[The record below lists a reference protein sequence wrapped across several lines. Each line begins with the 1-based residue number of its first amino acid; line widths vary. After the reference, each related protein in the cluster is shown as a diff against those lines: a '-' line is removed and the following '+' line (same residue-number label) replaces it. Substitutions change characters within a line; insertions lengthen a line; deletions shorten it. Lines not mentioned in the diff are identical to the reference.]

1 MQTWRQLGWAT
12 LAMTVAAATSLAQ
25 QIHEDG
31 RTRQRFDGD
40 RPPQESII
48 APEYAYADGG
58 SANGGWGAFIGD
70 ETCAMHKFQALNG
83 SDTITGISVN
93 WSDLQPGQTARIA
106 VWQAGFTGTVE
117 SCTLLHEQTV
127 TVQNNR
133 LVGFDYYTLS
143 TPVNVTGTF
152 YIGACNNTN
161 VTGWSFGHAARFTNE
176 TVPGTAWLV
185 TAPAPLNLSNLA
197 AAPDIRNTYSESFFG
212 PSVFLLRAHS
222 GSPGFTY
229 QGELKSGS
237 SPFTGLADVRFQMFR
252 GATGSD
258 SVAPAQIVTGVNVD
272 NGRFTVNVPVGD
284 IKQFLDN
291 VGDTFLEVSVRQA
304 GSGSFNTLTPRQ
316 RMSSTPTAFAATY
329 ALEADS
335 TRRLKNGEH
344 AGPLLVTAGD
354 PGIAPIFGAAWL
366 SARGVGNGYMNLLGS
381 DATETGVLFGKP
393 TGGSANAGIVHNN
406 GDTRD
411 GLQFRT
417 GGNTTRAVITSTGR
431 LGVGT
436 LVPEELVDVAGRL
449 QVRGASAGETAGM
462 WLASPLATPSKRAFV
477 GLFNDSTVGLY
488 GPVAGWGL
496 TMNTSSGFVG
506 VGRANPVT
514 GADRFAIETGATANN
529 YGGMYITTQAGG
541 WPFYGFSVPGS
552 SSCWTYFNGQT
563 NTWHLFNN
571 SERISVNSSGLVG
584 IGTPPSSGGYRLEL
598 PNIASPAGQGRANAW
613 VTYSSREYKD
623 NIATLQDPISTIR
636 QLRGVSFDWKAPLAD
651 GSRHHD
657 IGFIAEEVGAVLP
670 ELVTRTADGNATGL
684 DYGRVVPV
692 AVEAIKHQQVRLENL
707 EAENAALKARLDRLI
722 NEVEALR
729 KK

>member
-12 LAMTVAAATSLAQ
+12 LAMTLAAATSLAQ
-25 QIHEDG
+25 QVHEDG
-31 RTRQRFDGD
+31 LTRQRFDGD
-40 RPPQESII
+40 RPAQESII
-48 APEYAYADGG
+48 APSYAYADGG
-58 SANGGWGAFIGD
+58 SSTGGWGTFGNN
-70 ETCAMHKFQALNG
+70 ESCAMHKFQAQNG

-93 WSDLQPGQTARIA
+93 WLELQPGQTARIA
-106 VWQAGFTGTVE
+106 VWQAGPAGTVE

-133 LVGFDYYTLS
+133 TVGFDYYTLS
-143 TPVNVTGTF
+143 TPVSVTGTF

-161 VTGWSFGHAARFTNE
+161 VTNWSFGHAARFTNE
-176 TVPGTAWLV
+176 AIPGTAWLV
-185 TAPAPLNLSNLA
+185 VAPAPLNLNNLA
-197 AAPDIRNTYSESFFG
+197 GATQIRDVVANGIFG

-222 GSPGFTY
+222 GNPGFTY

-237 SPFTGLADVRFQMFR
+237 SPFTGLADVRFQLFR

-258 SVAPAQIVTGVNVD
+258 SVLPAQTISGVNVE

-284 IKQFLDN
+284 IKQFLDII
-291 VGDTFLEVSVRQA
+291 GDTFLEVSVRQA
-304 GSGSFNTLTPRQ
+304 GSGSFTTLTPRQ

-329 ALEADS
+329 ALEAAS
-335 TRRLKNGEH
+335 TRRLTNGEH
-344 AGPLLVTAGD
+344 AGPLLVNNGD
-354 PGIAPIFGAAWL
+354 PGIAPIFGGGAWL
-366 SARGVGNGYMNLLGS
+366 SARGNGNGYMSLLGS
-381 DATETGVLFGKP
+381 DSTETGVLFGKP

-406 GDTRD
+406 GDTLD

-417 GGNTTRAVITSTGR
+417 GGNTTKAVLTSTGR

-436 LVPEELVDVAGRL
+436 LVPEELVDVAGRM
-449 QVRGASAGETAGM
+449 QVRGASAGETAGV

-488 GPVAGWGL
+488 GPTSGWGL

-506 VGRANPVT
+506 VGRASPVT
-514 GADRFAIETGATANN
+514 GADRFAIETGATINT

-571 SERISVNSSGLVG
+571 GDRISVNSNGLVG
-584 IGTPPSSGGYRLEL
+584 MGTPPSSGGYRLEL

-623 NIATLQDPISTIR
+623 NITTLQDPISTIR
-636 QLRGVSFDWKAPLAD
+636 QLRGVSFDWKDPLAD

-670 ELVTRTADGNATGL
+670 HLVTRSSDGKATGL

-692 AVEAIKHQQVRLENL
+692 TVEAIKQQQTRLETL
-707 EAENAALKARLDRLI
+707 EAENAQLKSRLERL
-722 NEVEALR
+722 EHLLQ
-729 KK
+729 K